1 MTRRVIGPFEIHEQL
16 GKGGIGEVYA
26 GVDQLLGR
34 PVAIK
39 ALRPEFSRDHGFVER
54 FRSEAT
60 NLARLNHPNI
70 TTLYSLHK
78 EGDELYMVMEL
89 VRGSTLESILSRAG
103 RLGLNECIAIMAQA
117 VAGLTYAHRMGVIHR
132 DIKPANLMVTDSG
145 LLKIMDFG
153 IARIQ
158 GSQRMTRQGDLIG
171 TLAYMSPEQLKG
183 AEGDARSDLYSLA
196 MVLYELLSGDTPF
209 HATSEY
215 DLIRAQV
222 EQRPP
227 PLAGQVPG
235 LDPKAEAV
243 MMQALAKNPDERFPT
258 VDAFGRALGTT
269 AIQGDAAD
277 IVKEA
282 VVARWGAAPPAA
294 TRLISTGAAIA
305 SGAAPLAAPSA
316 APAGP
321 APAAQPAPSGGGV
334 LGTLLSRL
342 GVPPAMHKPVM
353 VLGGV
358 AAVLVVGLGY
368 VVIGPS
374 TPAPPKDVTVASRE
388 LPSQSQPQKSAVPP
402 ASATPAAPAAIVSP
416 SQPSSPPAVS
426 SPPSTPTP
434 VATPAPPP
442 AAPAPPAAAPTA
454 PPAVV
459 VLPDA
464 PSAKSSEVVIITP
477 KQDETVPAS
486 PSTPTAAPPSAAPS
500 APSAAQP
507 TAPPSAAPG
516 APSAA
521 QPAATP
527 PSAAP
532 SAPSAAQPT
541 APPSK
546 AAAAPPA
553 KAPQVASLPP
563 STKAPAARSSKSAA
577 ETPALEGPV
586 TEVLDSGAI
595 VVAGQVINLYG
606 IRGESG
612 RPASELQNYIAH
624 MGNRVTC
631 FVRPANSFECHV
643 QGYDVAEAAV
653 LNGAARASEGAP
665 SKYRTAEQEA
675 RAAHRGIWGM

>member
-1 MTRRVIGPFEIHEQL
+1 MTARVIGPFEIHEQL

-39 ALRPEFSRDHGFVER
+39 ALRPEFSRDRSFVER
-54 FRSEAT
+54 FRGEAT

-132 DIKPANLMVTDSG
+132 DIKPANLMVTESR

-171 TLAYMSPEQLKG
+171 TLAYMSPEQLRG

-196 MVLYELLSGDTPF
+196 MVFYELVSGNTAF

-227 PLAGQVPG
+227 PLVGQVPD

-243 MMQALAKNPDERFPT
+243 MMQALAKTPDERFPT

-277 IVKEA
+277 IVKET

-294 TRLISTGAAIA
+294 TRMISISTGAAFA
-305 SGAAPLAAPSA
+305 SGAAAPAAPSGT
-316 APAGP
+316 APAEQ
-321 APAAQPAPSGGGV
+321 PAASGGGV
-334 LGTLLSRL
+334 LRTLLTRL
-342 GVPPAMHKPVM
+342 GVPPPMQKPVM
-353 VLGGV
+353 ALGGV
-358 AAVLVVGLGY
+358 AAAL
-368 VVIGPS
+368 VIGLAYIVIGSS
-374 TPAPPKDVTVASRE
+374 TPAPPKNVALASRE
-388 LPSQSQPQKSAVPP
+388 LPSQSQPEKSAAPP
-402 ASATPAAPAAIVSP
+402 APVTPSPQVAIVSP
-416 SQPSSPPAVS
+416 PQPSSPPAVS
-426 SPPSTPTP
+426 SPP
-434 VATPAPPP
+434 ATPAPP
-442 AAPAPPAAAPTA
+442 AATPTA

-459 VLPDA
+459 LLPDSPSA
-464 PSAKSSEVVIITP
+464 TPAPPIATPTPAPTPAPPAATPTTPPAVILLPDSPSAKGGEVVITTP
-477 KQDETVPAS
+477 KQDEPVPA
-486 PSTPTAAPPSAAPS
+486 
-500 APSAAQP
+500 
-507 TAPPSAAPG
+507 
-516 APSAA
+516 
-521 QPAATP
+521 PAATP
-527 PSAAP
+527 PSSPPPSAAAP
-532 SAPSAAQPT
+532 SVPSVAQPVATPT
-541 APPSK
+541 APASTP
-546 AAAAPPA
+546 AATPPA
-553 KAPQVASLPP
+553 KAPQVASLPSSSKAP
-563 STKAPAARSSKSAA
+563 STRSSGSAA
-577 ETPALEGPV
+577 EAPALEGPV
-586 TEVLDSGAI
+586 TAVLDSGAI
-595 VVAGQVINLYG
+595 VVAGRVVNLYG
-606 IRGESG
+606 ILGETG
-612 RPASELQNYIAH
+612 RPAAEFQNYIAH
-624 MGNRVTC
+624 MGNRVSC
-631 FVRPANSFECHV
+631 FARPSNSFECRA

-653 LNGAARASEGAP
+653 LNGAARARARAP

>member
-1 MTRRVIGPFEIHEQL
+1 MTARVIGPFEIHEQL

-39 ALRPEFSRDHGFVER
+39 ALRPEFSRDRSFVER
-54 FRSEAT
+54 FRGEAT

-132 DIKPANLMVTDSG
+132 DIKPANLMVTESG

-171 TLAYMSPEQLKG
+171 TLAYMSPEQLRG

-196 MVLYELLSGDTPF
+196 MVFYELVSGNTAF

-227 PLAGQVPG
+227 PLVGQVPD

-243 MMQALAKNPDERFPT
+243 MMQALAKTPDERFPT

-277 IVKEA
+277 IVKET

-294 TRLISTGAAIA
+294 TRMISISTGAAFA
-305 SGAAPLAAPSA
+305 SGAAAPAAPSGT
-316 APAGP
+316 APAEQ
-321 APAAQPAPSGGGV
+321 PAASGGGV
-334 LGTLLSRL
+334 LRTLLTRL
-342 GVPPAMHKPVM
+342 GVPPPMQKPVM
-353 VLGGV
+353 ALGGV
-358 AAVLVVGLGY
+358 AAAL
-368 VVIGPS
+368 VIGLAYIVIGSS
-374 TPAPPKDVTVASRE
+374 TPAPPKNVALASRE
-388 LPSQSQPQKSAVPP
+388 LPSQSQPEKSAAPP
-402 ASATPAAPAAIVSP
+402 APVTPSPQVAIVSP
-416 SQPSSPPAVS
+416 PQPSSPPAVS
-426 SPPSTPTP
+426 SPP
-434 VATPAPPP
+434 ATPAPP
-442 AAPAPPAAAPTA
+442 AATPTA

-459 VLPDA
+459 LLPDSPSA
-464 PSAKSSEVVIITP
+464 TPAPPIATPTPAPTPAPPAATPTTPPAVILLPNSPSAKGGEVVITTP
-477 KQDETVPAS
+477 KQDEPVPA
-486 PSTPTAAPPSAAPS
+486 
-500 APSAAQP
+500 
-507 TAPPSAAPG
+507 
-516 APSAA
+516 
-521 QPAATP
+521 PAATP
-527 PSAAP
+527 PSSPPPSAAAP
-532 SAPSAAQPT
+532 SVPSVAQPVATPT
-541 APPSK
+541 APASTP
-546 AAAAPPA
+546 AATPPA
-553 KAPQVASLPP
+553 KAPQVASLPSSSKAP
-563 STKAPAARSSKSAA
+563 STRSSGSAA
-577 ETPALEGPV
+577 EAPALEGPV
-586 TEVLDSGAI
+586 TAVLDSGAI
-595 VVAGQVINLYG
+595 VVAGRVVNLYG
-606 IRGESG
+606 ILGETG
-612 RPASELQNYIAH
+612 RPAAEFQNYIAH
-624 MGNRVTC
+624 MGNRVSC
-631 FVRPANSFECHV
+631 FARPSNSFECRA

-653 LNGAARASEGAP
+653 LNGAARARARAP